1 METETYKDFESTELE
16 KTGHQLA
23 EIVRLQSEIAWTNA
37 ERLNFWE
44 QLQKKNAELER
55 LSAQHGNERKSQSTN
70 IKALESAID
79 AQDNAMDADI
89 IQENNAMEVDA
100 VREHVYDHSQCLDR
114 ANVREGLIETLK
126 ASLIGRDIK
135 IGRLESEAREQGMK
149 MEGLIAQLTDQ
160 KAEIE
165 KLQQSVRTS
174 GSNANTNE
182 MIKMHDTVSSLT
194 AKLEDQDRK
203 MSSLTRDTQN
213 ACRRANAKVKTT
225 RDQLQAKEKELQEEQ
240 ARRQSALEA
249 ERAIARQRFASSN
262 PLQAELVGL
271 KKALAE
277 MTNNRDMCRVANE
290 TYRMQSFEARKA
302 VEEGGRV
309 QRMMEKQRD
318 ELVEVVEQ
326 LQRKMTNMVEAVRME
341 ELEERSASRTRPNDG
356 EHDTRSVKIL
366 PDE

>member
-1 METETYKDFESTELE
+1 ME

-23 EIVRLQSEIAWTNA
+23 EIVRLHSEIAWTNA
-37 ERLNFWE
+37 ERLTFWE

-55 LSAQHGNERKSQSTN
+55 LRAQHDNERKPQSTN
-70 IKALESAID
+70 IKALNSAMD

-89 IQENNAMEVDA
+89 ILENAMDVDA
-100 VREHVYDHSQCLDR
+100 VRDHFYDHSQCLDR
-114 ANVREGLIETLK
+114 ANVREGTIETLK

-135 IGRLESEAREQGMK
+135 IGRLQSEAREQGMK
-149 MEGLIAQLTDQ
+149 MEGLLAQLTDQ
-160 KAEIE
+160 RAEIE
-165 KLQQSVRTS
+165 KLQQSVKTR

-225 RDQLQAKEKELQEEQ
+225 RDQLQAKEKELQEEK
-240 ARRQSALEA
+240 ARWQSALEA

-277 MTNNRDMCRVANE
+277 MTNNRDKCRAANE

-309 QRMMEKQRD
+309 QRTVEKQRD
-318 ELVEVVEQ
+318 ELVEAVEQ
-326 LQRKMTNMVEAVRME
+326 LQRKMTSMVEVVRMK
-341 ELEERSASRTRPNDG
+341 ELEERCASITRPNDG
-356 EHDTRSVKIL
+356 EDDTRLAKIL